1 MNEKDLRPAFL
12 ERTTADLSRSLN
24 EVQWWKKQV
33 ACGLVKPEHA
43 EAYIRIEQR
52 IIETKRH
59 ILGFPKRPC

>member
-1 MNEKDLRPAFL
+1 MNEKDKAFL

-33 ACGLVKPEHA
+33 ARGLVKPEHA
-43 EAYIRIEQR
+43 ESYIRNEQR

-59 ILGFPKRPC
+59 VLGFPKRPC